1 MPRGQAKHDSP
12 IAPFQQ
18 ETPGRDTAI
27 LKLGPFK
34 FQSHGFSICSAV
46 SFVSCYAMLCY
57 AMLCY
62 AMLYYA
68 PASLLAGID
77 TVHMQRLHDDCG

>member
-1 MPRGQAKHDSP
+1 
-12 IAPFQQ
+12 
-18 ETPGRDTAI
+18 
-27 LKLGPFK
+27 
-34 FQSHGFSICSAV
+34 
-46 SFVSCYAMLCY
+46 MLCY

-68 PASLLAGID
+68 PASLMAGID

>member
-18 ETPGRDTAI
+18 ETPGRDTTI
-27 LKLGPFK
+27 LKVGPFE
-34 FQSHGFSICSAV
+34 FQSHGFSSVLLSALCHAMP
-46 SFVSCYAMLCY
+46 CYAMLN
-57 AMLCY
+57 
-62 AMLYYA
+62 YA